1 MFYIRFL
8 VSFFHDR
15 TSLPAA
21 LSAAAVQWYVYGVG
35 SDIKKEKKTSTS
47 TASAILQSQ
56 SIFSS
61 LSVLWPL
68 PALAAA
74 AKYESQFQ
82 RLHVIFLFRGTLC
95 DTFTLFIP
103 QSRVSK
109 QDKLKHQFHSDA
121 ADVSSS
127 RVAFFHGVHVY
138 VNGYTQ
144 PDSLTIKNMLAAHG
158 GVWEQYNGRFDSHK

>member
-1 MFYIRFL
+1 MRRHRKRFPEIRQVMQLLFFTRSRLFL
-8 VSFFHDR
+8 LF
-15 TSLPAA
+15 P
-21 LSAAAVQWYVYGVG
+21 
-35 SDIKKEKKTSTS
+35 
-47 TASAILQSQ
+47 
-56 SIFSS
+56 
-61 LSVLWPL
+61 LWPL

-74 AKYESQFQ
+74 ANYESQFQ
-82 RLHVIFLFRGTLC
+82 RLHVIFSFCVALS

-103 QSRVSK
+103 LSRITK

-121 ADVSSS
+121 ADVASS

-158 GVWEQYNGRFDSHK
+158 GVWEQYNGRFVPHK